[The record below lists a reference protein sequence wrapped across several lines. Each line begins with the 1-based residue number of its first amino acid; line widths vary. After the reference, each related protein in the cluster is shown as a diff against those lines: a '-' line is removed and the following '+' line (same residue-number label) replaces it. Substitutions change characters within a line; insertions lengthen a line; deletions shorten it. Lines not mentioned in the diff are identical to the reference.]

1 MLKEDALFQRALYDY
16 LLRSCLS
23 FIAHLVLTYFE
34 MDFLIFRCRFSG
46 LNQEVKS
53 EKETNK

>member
-34 MDFLIFRCRFSG
+34 MDFL
-46 LNQEVKS
+46 LQV
-53 EKETNK
+53 